1 MSKIVLND
9 VTNLNA
15 LSVINDNFDKL
26 EQELQTKVLY
36 RDNPTGEPNTL
47 ENDVDANGNSLYN
60 IQDLTITGSFTVNGL
75 NIEEVVADAAADI
88 EANAASALNSATAA
102 AASAAS
108 ASASASSA
116 TASAS
121 TATTKASE
129 ASSSATSAASSA
141 TTATTQA
148 GIATTG
154 AATATTK
161 ASEASTSASNAA
173 TSASTATT
181 QAGIATTKAGEASTS
196 ATNAA
201 TSASSASTSATSAA
215 NSAAAAAT
223 ALDSFDDRYLGTK
236 ASDPTL
242 DNDGNALLTGALYY
256 NTTTQTMKV
265 YDGANWIAATAA
277 GTASMSVY
285 KYVATA
291 GQTTFSG
298 AAAVGGTM
306 SYTSGNIIVFLNG
319 ASLDSTDYTATN
331 GTSVVLSVAAS
342 LNDEV
347 VIVAFKSFTVADTY
361 TQSAADAKFVE
372 ATGAEAI
379 AGVKTFS
386 DRPVFSN
393 GIDLN
398 VNGQIKFPASQNAS
412 SDANTLDDYEEG
424 TWNCTLN
431 FGSGSGEGAGV
442 TYNNRTGNYIK
453 VGRLVTV
460 RVALNVA
467 TKGSA
472 TGYLSINNLPFP
484 IESISYGDTTGAAI
498 YGGITLAA
506 SNYGVTLA
514 GANGGTNITTLS
526 NANSTQTNV
535 TNSNCGTTF
544 YLTGT
549 FTYTTTS

>member
-26 EQELQTKVLY
+26 EQELQNKVLY
-36 RDNPTGEPNTL
+36 RDNPEGEPNTL

-75 NIEEVVADAAADI
+75 DIEEVITEATQGIEDNALAAQNAATAAGISAASAGASATAADAS
-88 EANAASALNSATAA
+88 EANALASETAA
-102 AASAAS
+102 AASE
-108 ASASASSA
+108 
-116 TASAS
+116 TN
-121 TATTKASE
+121 
-129 ASSSATSAASSA
+129 AASSETA
-141 TTATTQA
+141 AASSEATAT
-148 GIATTG
+148 
-154 AATATTK
+154 AAASTATTK

-173 TSASTATT
+173 TSAATATT

-201 TSASSASTSATSAA
+201 SSASSASTSATSAA

-236 ASDPTL
+236 SSDPTL

-319 ASLDSTDYTATN
+319 ASLDSSDYTATN

-361 TQSAADAKFVE
+361 TQAQVDALLAGKIGTGSGTVSQSNLATNVAGTGPAFSAIKGSGQTVTSGVFTKVTYDGEEFD
-372 ATGAEAI
+372 TGSS
-379 AGVKTFS
+379 F
-386 DRPVFSN
+386 
-393 GIDLN
+393 
-398 VNGQIKFPASQNAS
+398 AS
-412 SDANTLDDYEEG
+412 SIFQPTVAGYYQINGLVYVQGATYVTRTLSMLKK
-424 TWNCTLN
+424 N
-431 FGSGSGEGAGV
+431 GSGEFKFGSDQIVPAA
-442 TYNNRTGNYIK
+442 TTSEARSALSA
-453 VGRLVTV
+453 LVYM
-460 RVALNVA
+460 N
-467 TKGSA
+467 GSTDYLEMYVLA
-472 TGYLSINNLPFP
+472 TGS
-484 IESISYGDTTGAAI
+484 G
-498 YGGITLAA
+498 TLTVQSGA
-506 SNYGVTLA
+506 SNNYFQASLVRA
-514 GANGGTNITTLS
+514 A
-526 NANSTQTNV
+526 
-535 TNSNCGTTF
+535 
-544 YLTGT
+544 
-549 FTYTTTS
+549 

>member
-26 EQELQTKVLY
+26 EQELQNKVLY
-36 RDNPTGEPNTL
+36 RDNPEGEPNTL

-108 ASASASSA
+108 ATASASSA
-116 TASAS
+116 TTSAS

-154 AATATTK
+154 ASTATTK

-201 TSASSASTSATSAA
+201 TSASNASTSATSAA

-256 NTTTQTMKV
+256 NTTSQTMKV

-331 GTSVVLSVAAS
+331 GTSVVLSVATS

-361 TQSAADAKFVE
+361 TQSAANAAFLSSANGSVTQAKLAANVAGNGPAFSAYPN
-372 ATGAEAI
+372 ATQTISASTWTKIALQSKEFDTASAFDNTTNYRFQPAVAGYYQCSGA
-379 AGVKTFS
+379 VLF
-386 DRPVFSN
+386 N
-393 GIDLN
+393 N
-398 VNGQIKFPASQNAS
+398 
-412 SDANTLDDYEEG
+412 
-424 TWNCTLN
+424 
-431 FGSGSGEGAGV
+431 GSGNYSGIGF
-442 TYNNRTGNYIK
+442 NRTGSQFKYSY
-453 VGRLVTV
+453 TQ
-460 RVALNVA
+460 
-467 TKGSA
+467 
-472 TGYLSINNLPFP
+472 NNLGL
-484 IESISYGDTTGAAI
+484 SSSLSALI
-498 YGGITLAA
+498 YLNGSTDYVEMYAFNAVGSNLVVASSLWTYFQASLAR
-506 SNYGVTLA
+506 A
-514 GANGGTNITTLS
+514 G
-526 NANSTQTNV
+526 
-535 TNSNCGTTF
+535 
-544 YLTGT
+544 
-549 FTYTTTS
+549 